1 MYIEEHTKTKGNYMK
16 ILGYIL
22 IIAGLGVMAFN
33 GSPLRWEKGTVLKH
47 ILIDVGGLAV
57 ALAGLWLIGK

>member
-1 MYIEEHTKTKGNYMK
+1 MK

-22 IIAGLGVMAFN
+22 IIVGLGIMVST
-33 GSPLRWEKGTVLKH
+33 GSPRRWEKGTYLKK
-47 ILIDVGGLAV
+47 ILTDVCGALV